1 MPAPLS
7 SSADMIG
14 QMAFVTGA
22 ARGIGAAVCR
32 TLADAGV
39 DIFAADLLDCGDTI
53 ADVER
58 HGRRA
63 AGLKLD
69 VTDRAAVDT
78 AVNGAMKEFGRLD
91 IVVCCAG
98 IMPPGG
104 MESSTDQ
111 WQQVIKV
118 NVDGTY
124 YCIAAAWS
132 HMVAAQYGKIVT
144 MASMAAHQGGL
155 AIGPEYSTS
164 KGAIVAL
171 TRHTARNGGPH
182 NIYCNSVSPGV
193 IATDLNADFNKP
205 PLEAIPMRRVGHPED
220 VAEPVR
226 FLCSPASN
234 YVTGAVLPISGG
246 IFFGL

>member
-1 MPAPLS
+1 MT
-7 SSADMIG
+7 G
-14 QMAFVTGA
+14 QAAFVTGA
-22 ARGIGAAVCR
+22 ARGIGGAVCR

-39 DIFAADLLDCGDTI
+39 DIAAADLLDCGDTV
-53 ADVER
+53 ADIEKR
-58 HGRRA
+58 GRRA
-63 AGLKLD
+63 VAMELD
-69 VTDRAAVDT
+69 VTDRDSVEAAVEG
-78 AVNGAMKEFGRLD
+78 AVKEFGRLD
-91 IVVCCAG
+91 ILVCCAG
-98 IMPPGG
+98 IMPKGG
-104 MESSTDQ
+104 MELDTQQ
-111 WQQVIKV
+111 WEHVNKV

-124 YCIAAAWS
+124 FCIAAAWR
-132 HMVAAQYGKIVT
+132 HMVAAEYGKIVT
-144 MASMAAHQGGL
+144 IASMAAHQGGL
-155 AIGPEYSTS
+155 AIGPDYSTS

-182 NIYCNSVSPGV
+182 NIYCNTVSPGV

-205 PLEAIPMRRVGHPED
+205 PLDAIPMGRVGDPED

>member
-7 SSADMIG
+7 CTTDMTG
-14 QMAFVTGA
+14 QVAFVTGG

-39 DIFAADLLDCGDTI
+39 DVAAGDLGDCAATV
-53 ADVER
+53 ADAEAR
-58 HGRRA
+58 GRRA
-63 AGLKLD
+63 MALEVD
-69 VTDRAAVDT
+69 VTDRAAAAAAVDGI
-78 AVNGAMKEFGRLD
+78 VEDFGRLD
-91 IVVCCAG
+91 ILVCCAG
-98 IMPPGG
+98 IMPKGG
-104 MESSTDQ
+104 MEVGTEQ
-111 WQQVIKV
+111 WERVNKV

-124 YCIAAAWS
+124 YCIAAAWP
-132 HMVAAQYGKIVT
+132 HMVAAAYGKIVT
-144 MASMAAHQGGL
+144 IASMAAHQGGL

-182 NIYCNSVSPGV
+182 NIYCNTVSPGV
-193 IATDLNADFNKP
+193 IATELNADFNKP
-205 PLEAIPMRRVGHPED
+205 PLDAIPLGRIGDPED
-220 VAEPVR
+220 VAEPIR

>member
-1 MPAPLS
+1 MTAPLS
-7 SSADMIG
+7 SNTDMTD
-14 QMAFVTGA
+14 QVAFVTGA

-39 DIFAADLLDCGDTI
+39 DIFATDLLDCADTV
-53 ADVER
+53 AEVEER
-58 HGRRA
+58 GRRA
-63 AGLKLD
+63 VGLKLD
-69 VTDRAAVDT
+69 VTDRAAVE
-78 AVNGAMKEFGRLD
+78 AGVEGVVKEFGRLD
-91 IVVCCAG
+91 ILVCSAG

-104 MESSTDQ
+104 MVSATEQ
-111 WQQVIKV
+111 WEQVNKV

-124 YCIAAAWS
+124 YCIAAAWR
-132 HMVAAQYGKIVT
+132 HMVAAEFGKIVT
-144 MASMAAHQGGL
+144 IASMAAHQGSL

-164 KGAIVAL
+164 KGAIIAL

-182 NIYCNSVSPGV
+182 NIYCNTVSPGV
-193 IATDLNADFNKP
+193 IATDLNVDFNKP
-205 PLEAIPMRRVGHPED
+205 PLDAIPLRRVGDPED

-246 IFFGL
+246 FFFGL